1 MLSNEECLQTIEI
14 MGESFPDAHS
24 SLVADTDFHFLLAV
38 IMSAQTTDKAVN
50 MLTPKL
56 FETYRTPHELA
67 EADVTVVMAMI
78 RTIGL
83 YRNKAKYLVAC
94 AQKIV
99 ADFAGVVPQ
108 SRKELM
114 SLPGVGRKT
123 ADVVLAECFGIPAI
137 AVDTHVTRVSKR
149 LRMVAQDADVLKIE
163 RTLMKKLPESVWIVA
178 HFRMIYWGR
187 YQCMARSPKCETCPL
202 LEMCAEGKERVRT
215 N

>member
-1 MLSNEECLQTIEI
+1 MLSDEECLKAIEI
-14 MGESFPDAHS
+14 MGESFPNAHS

-50 MLTPKL
+50 ILSPKL
-56 FETYRTPHELA
+56 FETYRTPYDLA
-67 EADVTVVMAMI
+67 EANVADVMTLI
-78 RTIGL
+78 KTIGL

-99 ADFAGVVPQ
+99 SDFNGIVPQ

-123 ADVVLAECFGIPAI
+123 ADVVMAECFGIPAI

-163 RTLMKKLPESVWIVA
+163 RTLMKKLPESIWIAA

-187 YQCMARSPKCETCPL
+187 YQCMARSPKCESCPL
-202 LEMCAEGKERVRT
+202 LKMCAEGKRRVGES
-215 N
+215 

>member
-1 MLSNEECLQTIEI
+1 MLSAEECLKAIEI

-24 SLVADTDFHFLLAV
+24 SLTADTDFHFLLAV

-50 MLTPKL
+50 LLTPKL
-56 FETYRTPHELA
+56 FETYKTPYELA
-67 EADVTVVMAMI
+67 KADINDVMFLI
-78 RTIGL
+78 KTIGL

-99 ADFAGVVPQ
+99 SDFAGIVPQ
-108 SRKELM
+108 TREELM

-123 ADVVLAECFGIPAI
+123 ADVVLAECFGIPAL

-149 LRMVAQDADVLKIE
+149 LRMVAQSADVLKIE
-163 RTLMKKLPESVWIVA
+163 RTLMKKLPESVWIDA

-187 YQCMARSPKCETCPL
+187 YQCTARSPKCETCPL
-202 LEMCAEGKERVRT
+202 LGICAEGKQRVKT